1 MQNQLLLLED
11 VGRLGRKGD
20 IVKAKPG
27 FARNFLLPQKKAVVA
42 TPHTLKMRAKL
53 QEEREKQAVS
63 DRKEAQTLAAII
75 EGKELSV
82 EVKVD
87 PAGHMY
93 GSVSAQDIVKLF
105 EEQGV
110 ALDRHYVLLVHPIRT
125 TGKHKID
132 LRLKEGITASFLLH
146 ILPEGGLKEAIKVVE
161 ENAENK
167 EQA

>member
-27 FARNFLLPQKKAVVA
+27 FARNFLLPQKKAIVA
-42 TPHTLKMRAKL
+42 TQHTLRLREKL
-53 QEEREKQAVS
+53 QAEREKQAIV
-63 DRKEAQTLAAII
+63 DKQEALKLAAVV
-75 EGKELSV
+75 EGKEILV

-105 EEQGV
+105 ENEGV
-110 ALDRHYVLLVHPIRT
+110 MLDKANVALVHPIRV
-125 TGKHKID
+125 TGRHKID
-132 LRLKEGITASFLLH
+132 LRFKEGVTAHFLLN
-146 ILPEGGLKEAIKVVE
+146 IVPEGFKPEVVQTP
-161 ENAENK
+161 AE
-167 EQA
+167 Q